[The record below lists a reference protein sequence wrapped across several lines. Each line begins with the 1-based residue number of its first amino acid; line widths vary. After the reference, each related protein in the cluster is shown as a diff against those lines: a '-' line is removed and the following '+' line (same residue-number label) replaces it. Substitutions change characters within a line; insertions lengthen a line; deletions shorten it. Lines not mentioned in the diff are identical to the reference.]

1 MELLCIEIESEPR
14 GYLDPVF
21 LDDDRVLGNLLLT
34 EERYTISTSYFNV
47 VQKELQAYMRKIVCS
62 WMLEVSDFSML
73 LCLTSL
79 KCLTQS
85 PSLIS
90 MKIRHIF
97 LFVLP

>member
-62 WMLEVSDFSML
+62 WMLEVSDYSVLFM
-73 LCLTSL
+73 CLTSL
-79 KCLTQS
+79 KCLS
-85 PSLIS
+85 
-90 MKIRHIF
+90 HC
-97 LFVLP
+97 LPLSSE